1 VRHRWPPLRRHA
13 PSMQAA
19 VVHPFLRRSGDP
31 PCVLEHV
38 ARVALPPQ
46 RGEPP
51 VPLLYLGRCTWLGIG
66 GCSLRARPGCKRHR
80 NSSDRADSCRSS
92 QKVRDTARIAG
103 RTERDCRCE
112 IAVPPACRADENS
125 TPPAIRATIG
135 TRQGGATRWTAR
147 LYSGSSVSSAH
158 VSFLWSESA
167 TKFSA
172 GSSAQHGA
180 AADSGAKQKAT
191 SRTTTRIT

>member
-1 VRHRWPPLRRHA
+1 MRHRWPPLRRHA

-31 PCVLEHV
+31 PCVLEHI
-38 ARVALPPQ
+38 ARVARPPQ
-46 RGEPP
+46 RGGPP
-51 VPLLYLGRCTWLGIG
+51 VPLPCLWRCTWLGLAV
-66 GCSLRARPGCKRHR
+66 CSLRARARCRRHR

-92 QKVRDTARIAG
+92 QRTCGSLRMAG

-112 IAVPPACRADENS
+112 FAVPPACRANENS

-135 TRQGGATRWTAR
+135 TRQGGATRWAAR
-147 LYSGSSVSSAH
+147 LHSGSSVSSAH

-172 GSSAQHGA
+172 GSSAEPA
-180 AADSGAKQKAT
+180 ATLLGGSAF
-191 SRTTTRIT
+191 